1 MYKNTKKHK
10 KMLSK
15 IDVSKQFGIGNSNI
29 SIEMLYEMKYGKRL
43 SWNNLNQFLP
53 MILKYKIKEQ
63 KNIIVTTIQK
73 SKIKLKNSKQVKEII
88 TKSPIVKF

>member
-1 MYKNTKKHK
+1 
-10 KMLSK
+10 MLSK